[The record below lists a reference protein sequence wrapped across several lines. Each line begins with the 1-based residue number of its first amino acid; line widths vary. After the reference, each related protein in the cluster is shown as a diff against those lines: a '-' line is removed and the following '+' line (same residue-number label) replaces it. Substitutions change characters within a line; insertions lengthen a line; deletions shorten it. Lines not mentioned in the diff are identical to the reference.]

1 MVLLVDTHIVHQ
13 EPLDDNQ
20 NSIENE
26 KLNPKENQ
34 TSEENKIE
42 NNNFAPETT
51 PEWSPNTTEDEPEN
65 LERNKKSPISQAP
78 IAKELLKRSNEEQK
92 IEQGGGVWFSL

>member
-26 KLNPKENQ
+26 KLNPKDNQ
-34 TSEENKIE
+34 TSEE